1 MAGLDNSLDF
11 SNFFEELAAEVR
23 QEYSTDCAATNIME
37 FLENEVDITSW
48 LGEGGSLTP
57 QQRTILKI
65 YDGLELDDDELALV
79 EAWKALDRTTY
90 DFELGPKSRQAFVME
105 AGRSSGKSF
114 LGSIILGYEWYK
126 LCMMPNPQAF
136 FGVAASTLISIYC
149 LAPSSTQTK
158 KTIFGISKAFLNY
171 IPKIK
176 RLIDNK
182 SIVVGE
188 EEIKYPEKLLYIYAG
203 NSKGSTQVGSRV
215 ILMVMDEVARFESKD
230 GDSNALEL
238 WSNVGV
244 SGITFGEFARRVA
257 ISSAWEEGDAIQKLW
272 NASKLEDSWIG
283 FRFRTWDVNPKM
295 DRDNPIIA
303 SEYNLDASNAK
314 LEFEGDRSA
323 NAYSF
328 FAEQE
333 VHRAFRGRVRCDIQV
348 MPSLGDGL
356 IRLEAK
362 SVEQFSGLTY
372 MHLDPAVVRDAY
384 AMCFGHGETNS
395 GGQKIVVIDGLAA
408 WEPKPGEV
416 VSLLNVY
423 DIIYSI
429 HGQRPIHK
437 VTTDHAQQ
445 AETIQRLR
453 MNGLNAS
460 SLFFSN
466 RLQVEI
472 YDATRKLLHED
483 RLILPKDSPWSNLLR
498 HEMMTIQYDRQKNK
512 IYHNPDSSKDVLDC
526 LCSVVWH
533 IAGNQIGSANS
544 VVISKRQ
551 TLFNQA
557 MDKFGRTVDDDDFVT
572 SRREVVRSARTVKS
586 GLFDEYDF

>member
-1 MAGLDNSLDF
+1 MALSDAPLDLNS
-11 SNFFEELAAEVR
+11 FFEGLAADIR

-57 QQRTILKI
+57 QQKILLKI
-65 YDGLELDDDELALV
+65 YDGLELDDEELAFV

-90 DFELGPKSRQAFVME
+90 DFELGPRKRQAFILE
-105 AGRSSGKSF
+105 CGRNGSKTF
-114 LGSIILGYEWYK
+114 IGSIILGYEWYK

-136 FGVAASTLISIYC
+136 FGIAASTLISIYC
-149 LAPSSTQTK
+149 LSPAASQTK
-158 KTIFGISKAFLNY
+158 KTIFGQSKAFLNY
-171 IPKIK
+171 IPKVK

-182 SIVVGE
+182 DILVGE
-188 EEIKYPEKLLYIYAG
+188 EEIKYPDKLLYIYAG

-283 FRFRTWDVNPKM
+283 FRFRTWDINPKM

-303 SEYNLDASNAK
+303 AEYNLDAARAK

-328 FAEQE
+328 FSESE

-356 IRLEAK
+356 VRLEVK
-362 SVEQFSGLTY
+362 SVDTYSGLTY

-384 AMCFGHGETNS
+384 AMCFGHGETNKD
-395 GGQKIVVIDGLAA
+395 GQKIVVIDGLAA

-429 HGQRPIHK
+429 HAQRPLHK

-472 YDATRKLLHED
+472 YDATRKMLHED

-498 HEMMTIQYDRQKNK
+498 HEMMTIQYDRQKGK
-512 IYHNPDSSKDVLDC
+512 IYHNPDSSKDVLDT
-526 LCSVVWH
+526 LASVVWH
-533 IAGNQIGSANS
+533 IAGNQTGSGNS
-544 VVISKRQ
+544 VVVSKR
-551 TLFNQA
+551 TNLFNQA
-557 MDKFGRTVDDDDFVT
+557 MDKFGRVEDDDDFVT
-572 SRREVVRSARTVKS
+572 NRRELVRSARVAKS

>member
-1 MAGLDNSLDF
+1 MALADGNLDF
-11 SNFFEELAAEVR
+11 EGFFTGLAQDLEM
-23 QEYSTDCAATNIME
+23 QFSSSLAATNIID
-37 FLENEVDITSW
+37 FLENEVDQVSW

-57 QQRTILKI
+57 QQITLLKI
-65 YDGLELDDDELALV
+65 YDGLELDEEELALV

-90 DFELGPKSRQAFVME
+90 DFELGPRRRQAFVME
-105 AGRSSGKSF
+105 AGRNASKTF
-114 LGSIILGYEWYK
+114 IGSIILGYEWYK
-126 LCMMPNPQAF
+126 LCMMSNPQAF
-136 FGVAASTLISIYC
+136 FRIAASTLISIYC
-149 LAPSSTQTK
+149 LAPAATQTK
-158 KTIFGISKAFLNY
+158 KTIFGQSRAFLNY

-182 SIVVGE
+182 SIIVGE
-188 EEIKYPEKLLYIYAG
+188 EEIKYPEKLLYVYAG

-244 SGITFGEFARRVA
+244 SGITFGEHARRVA

-303 SEYNLDASNAK
+303 AEYNLDAAHAK

-328 FAEQE
+328 FHETE
-333 VHRAFRGRVRCDIQV
+333 VHRAFRGRVECDIQRV
-348 MPSLGDGL
+348 DYGDDL
-356 IRLEAK
+356 IRLK
-362 SVEQFSGLTY
+362 VNSVVPATYLTY

-384 AMCFGHGETNS
+384 AMAFGHGTTDS
-395 GGQKIVVIDGLAA
+395 DGRKVVVIDGLAA
-408 WEPKPGEV
+408 WEPKPGQA

-423 DIIYSI
+423 DIIYGV
-429 HGQRPIHK
+429 HTQRPLYK

-460 SLFFSN
+460 SIFFSN
-466 RLQVEI
+466 RMQVEI
-472 YDATRKLLHED
+472 YDATRKLLHEN
-483 RLILPKDSPWSNLLR
+483 RLILPKDSPWTNLLKL
-498 HEMMTIQYDRQKNK
+498 EMMTVQYDQQKGK
-512 IYHNPDSSKDVLDC
+512 IYHNADSSKDLIDC
-526 LCSVVWH
+526 VCSVVWH
-533 IAGNQIGSANS
+533 IAGNQTGTGNS
-544 VVISKRQ
+544 VVVNRKSRLGNNPIDRFSRIEDEDSFQ
-551 TLFNQA
+551 
-557 MDKFGRTVDDDDFVT
+557 T
-572 SRREVVRSARTVKS
+572 SRRELVSSLRSGAS
-586 GLFDEYDF
+586 ASLFEEYDF